1 MKARI
6 FHQTILDSN
15 NHSVFLMWFHLVF
28 VTKYRRKV
36 ISDMVSMRL
45 KGIFVSIANG
55 YNISLQ
61 EWNHEPDHVHILI
74 RGHPN
79 SNLSKFVNAY
89 KSASSRLVKKEF
101 PEIRN
106 TLWKEYFWSQSF
118 CLLTSG
124 GAPIEIIREYI
135 RTQGAEK

>member
-15 NHSVFLMWFHLVF
+15 NHSAFLMWFHLVF